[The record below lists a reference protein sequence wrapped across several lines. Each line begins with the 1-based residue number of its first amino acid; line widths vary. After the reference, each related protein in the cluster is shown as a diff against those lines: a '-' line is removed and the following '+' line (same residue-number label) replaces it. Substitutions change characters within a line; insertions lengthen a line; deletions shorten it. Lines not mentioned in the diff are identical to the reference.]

1 MIRVVTFDAAN
12 TIIRHEWD
20 GAKILLD
27 SALEIGITVPAEVD
41 ARAAYARIATSTR
54 NEHEQIELRRDPH
67 EIRAF
72 WQRFAAAW
80 LSSIGQDESQAKQLH
95 QAAEAKVFSPGGMVW
110 ALFGDV
116 IPTLDALDSLG
127 TRAGV
132 ISNWDSS
139 LHRILETLGISHRL
153 DFVIASLE
161 HGIEK
166 PDKKIFQIAEQVGSF
181 EPDEVLHVG
190 DSYED
195 DVVGAK
201 SAGWRALLLD
211 RASPSKRQN
220 GRISSLL
227 ELLEEVTLCA

>member
-27 SALEIGITVPAEVD
+27 SALEIGIAAPDQAD
-41 ARAAYARIATSTR
+41 ARAAYAKIAASTR
-54 NEHEQIELRRDPH
+54 NEHEEIELRRDPQ

-72 WQRFAAAW
+72 WQRFTAAW
-80 LSSIGQDESQAKQLH
+80 LASIGQDESQAKQLH
-95 QAAEAKVFSPGGMVW
+95 QAAEAKVFSPSGMVW
-110 ALFGDV
+110 SLFGDV

-127 TRAGV
+127 MRVGV

-139 LHRILETLGISHRL
+139 LHRILETHGISQRL

-166 PDKKIFQIAEQVGSF
+166 PDKRIFQISEQVGSF
-181 EPDEVLHVG
+181 GPNEALHVG

-211 RASPSKRQN
+211 RSSPSSRHN